1 VRKAAEL
8 LAGSAAVVQVN
19 TDENPTLSSR
29 FGVRGIPAV
38 YLLRKGTVLAQ
49 VSGARS
55 AEALVQ
61 WFRSMQNS

>member
-1 VRKAAEL
+1 M
-8 LAGSAAVVQVN
+8 QVN

-38 YLLRKGTVLAQ
+38 YLLRKGTVLDQ
-49 VSGARS
+49 VSGAQS

-61 WFRSMQNS
+61 WFRSKQNS